1 MKKIIVNTSF
11 DFVMDKL
18 YEYGFDIIPVI
29 KSDRVSAPISAHAD
43 VLYNKVFDNEIMLS
57 ACQKANL
64 PQIIESGYKC
74 TVYDKLL
81 PGYKTECGLNFV
93 INNEVVLKNPKT
105 AADIDAGDKK
115 VITVKQGY
123 TRCSVLEITDNVY
136 ITDDEGIY
144 SKLTENLLNC
154 LLVKKGIVQL
164 DGYDYGF
171 IGGATINMK
180 NGKILFCG
188 DIENTEEKYNI
199 EKFLFE
205 YSKEAVFIKGKTLTD
220 IGSGI
225 VL

>member
-1 MKKIIVNTSF
+1 MKKIIVNTDF

-57 ACQKANL
+57 ACQTANL
-64 PQIIESGYKC
+64 PQIKESGYNF
-74 TVYDKLL
+74 TVYDKLS

-105 AADIDAGDKK
+105 AAYIDAGDKK

-123 TRCSVLEITDNVY
+123 TRCSVLEIADNVY

-144 SKLTENLLNC
+144 SKLSENLFNC